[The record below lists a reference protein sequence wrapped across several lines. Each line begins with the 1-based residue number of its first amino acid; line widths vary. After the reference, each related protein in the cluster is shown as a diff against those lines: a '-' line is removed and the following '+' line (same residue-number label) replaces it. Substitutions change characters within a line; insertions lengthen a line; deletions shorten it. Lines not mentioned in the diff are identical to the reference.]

1 MRVGRQICVA
11 RRIGGTLRYES
22 WPTSGR
28 TIPSPRSE
36 PAHPLERIPTRLCQ
50 SVQQCALSG
59 DGNGVHRDN
68 LRDIVMSSMLHILV
82 VDDSSTIRRMVKVSL
97 SDLAGELAF
106 HEAASGLEAIEKVV
120 VHAIGLV
127 ILDLNMPDMHGLE
140 VLDFLRG
147 HQRYQQVPII
157 VLTTRGDD
165 AARESAFRSGA
176 TSFMTKPFKPTDLR
190 SEADRVLTKSGM
202 PSEMP

>member
-1 MRVGRQICVA
+1 
-11 RRIGGTLRYES
+11 
-22 WPTSGR
+22 
-28 TIPSPRSE
+28 
-36 PAHPLERIPTRLCQ
+36 
-50 SVQQCALSG
+50 
-59 DGNGVHRDN
+59 
-68 LRDIVMSSMLHILV
+68 MSSMLHILV

-120 VHAIGLV
+120 VHTIGLV

-147 HQRYQQVPII
+147 HQRYQHVPII

-190 SEADRVLTKSGM
+190 SEADRVLTKSDM
-202 PSEMP
+202 PSEMS